1 MKKYILL
8 FFLLSLLPCLSTAC
22 SDDDGSST
30 PNLTVGKETVDFNS
44 ESGSQNVAVTTNVD
58 TWTVK
63 SDKNWCHPSADG
75 KALKISVDES
85 DERYVRKATVTVIAA
100 DQTKT
105 ITVRQ
110 LGYEAAILVDQS
122 SFEVGVIG
130 GEIQFDV
137 TTNVEVAI
145 TLPEW
150 ITAKPASRAPA
161 TVTTPIHIW

>member
-58 TWTVK
+58 IWTVK

-85 DERYVRKATVTVIAA
+85 DERYVRNRYRDSCRPDKDNHSTPVGI
-100 DQTKT
+100 
-105 ITVRQ
+105 R
-110 LGYEAAILVDQS
+110 S
-122 SFEVGVIG
+122 SHSG
-130 GEIQFDV
+130 
-137 TTNVEVAI
+137 
-145 TLPEW
+145 
-150 ITAKPASRAPA
+150 
-161 TVTTPIHIW
+161 

>member
-75 KALKISVDES
+75 KALLISCLLYTS
-85 DERYVRKATVTVIAA
+85 KWNKFALT
-100 DQTKT
+100 
-105 ITVRQ
+105 
-110 LGYEAAILVDQS
+110 GYEDDGNGGYTYTTS
-122 SFEVGVIG
+122 RIG
-130 GEIQFDV
+130 DE
-137 TTNVEVAI
+137 
-145 TLPEW
+145 L
-150 ITAKPASRAPA
+150 SL
-161 TVTTPIHIW
+161 IHI

>member
-63 SDKNWCHPSADG
+63 SDKNIIVGNTVLYGATSGEFYANQI
-75 KALKISVDES
+75 KIG
-85 DERYVRKATVTVIAA
+85 ATRQ
-100 DQTKT
+100 QTG
-105 ITVRQ
+105 R
-110 LGYEAAILVDQS
+110 
-122 SFEVGVIG
+122 
-130 GEIQFDV
+130 
-137 TTNVEVAI
+137 
-145 TLPEW
+145 
-150 ITAKPASRAPA
+150 
-161 TVTTPIHIW
+161 H